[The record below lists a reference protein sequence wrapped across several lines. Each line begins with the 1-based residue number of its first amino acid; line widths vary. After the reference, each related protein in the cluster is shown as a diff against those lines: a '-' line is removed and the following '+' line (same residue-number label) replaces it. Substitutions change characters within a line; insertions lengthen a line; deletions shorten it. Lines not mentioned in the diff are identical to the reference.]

1 MPFLR
6 DYKILPKPRTPPL
19 LPSWVK
25 MNSCC
30 DLYGS
35 FPDARR
41 RLPGE
46 DHLRGDRLPP
56 VQELQELRADARLRR
71 RLAVERA
78 RALDGGRSRRGV
90 NLGCSLG
97 AIAGARPREGWLG
110 WVDVFLKQTTYR
122 NPFRNSR

>member
-1 MPFLR
+1 
-6 DYKILPKPRTPPL
+6 
-19 LPSWVK
+19 

-78 RALDGGRSRRGV
+78 RALDGGRSRRGI
-90 NLGCSLG
+90 NLGTFQTYSTTILMIFRRAFGNTNRFNEHVRNDKNTLHLFYLEEGQARVHLG
-97 AIAGARPREGWLG
+97 DLENAA
-110 WVDVFLKQTTYR
+110 
-122 NPFRNSR
+122 